1 MGDTRFR
8 VWFQPSVNPTKL
20 DPAVWAD
27 VKLVHNPV
35 AFGIDAADVTVAGT
49 GRDLRRLVLER
60 QDVFAAL
67 MELRPEDE

>member
-27 VKLVHNPV
+27 
-35 AFGIDAADVTVAGT
+35 DVTVAGT
-49 GRDLRRLVLER
+49 GSDLRRLVLER